1 MQWEVIVFGGH
12 WATWAICLYSV
23 SCMSG
28 TIFNPR
34 SLLNSYS
41 NILIMAH
48 LYIEYCIWM
57 YMICIANKQTIS
69 TVHATD
75 TRVLI
80 SSSVQKKLQ
89 SAMGAFCLSPFC
101 AWTLLRAI
109 FIRLSSNAGIMPVT
123 SQRPRR
129 LALVRRGS
137 LFSFTFYQHPGWSPK
152 SYSHSGVWTQNEK
165 FMLGKVSGAL
175 QNPTLR
181 AEPLGGGQWSM
192 RVSQFRAPTFR
203 GKWGKGED
211 IPIGKSEAT
220 LANASSVFSHW
231 PMVYLGIGAHDF
243 KSWNSHEFPPYA
255 NRSSSHQLKPW
266 DMAKR
271 LEISQNE
278 NHLVP
283 ATQQQPVPSHSQRV
297 KSI

>member
-1 MQWEVIVFGGH
+1 MHWEVIKLSFWG
-12 WATWAICLYSV
+12 AIGLLGLHLPLQCFVHVRNQFQPSIL
-23 SCMSG
+23 
-28 TIFNPR
+28 TKFIFEHFDHG
-34 SLLNSYS
+34 SFV
-41 NILIMAH
+41 
-48 LYIEYCIWM
+48 YCIWM

-80 SSSVQKKLQ
+80 SSSVQKRLQ

-152 SYSHSGVWTQNEK
+152 SYSHSAVWTQNEK

-181 AEPLGGGQWSM
+181 AEPLGGGVNGAWEYHSFVHPDSGASGA
-192 RVSQFRAPTFR
+192 REKISPSA
-203 GKWGKGED
+203 
-211 IPIGKSEAT
+211 KSEAT
-220 LANASSVFSHW
+220 L
-231 PMVYLGIGAHDF
+231 
-243 KSWNSHEFPPYA
+243 
-255 NRSSSHQLKPW
+255 PW

-283 ATQQQPVPSHSQRV
+283 ATQQQPVPSHSQKV